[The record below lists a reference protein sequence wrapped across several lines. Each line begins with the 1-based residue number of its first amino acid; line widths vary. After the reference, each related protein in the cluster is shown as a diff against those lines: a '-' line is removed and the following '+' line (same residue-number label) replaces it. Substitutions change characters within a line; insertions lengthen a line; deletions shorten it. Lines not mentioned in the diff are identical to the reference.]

1 MRVGCRGLLPSG
13 SRWQLERD
21 SEFDFVVT
29 RRSSDDQPAS
39 DALNKDAI
47 AEAEDGGVTLGDAG
61 RIFFSGGRVG
71 RSNFKELGFRKKY
84 G

>member
-1 MRVGCRGLLPSG
+1 M
-13 SRWQLERD
+13 ERD
-21 SEFDFVVT
+21 REFDFVVT

-47 AEAEDGGVTLGDAG
+47 ADAEDGGVTLGDAG

-71 RSNFKELGFRKKY
+71 IWTGSGDLDSVRVKPCPSETAHAERRN
-84 G
+84 